1 MDKFK
6 TGLTKKSVA
15 KLNEYKSRIRVL
27 AMCEGNYETSIKDFE
42 KSRKEI
48 VDFLNSYECGL
59 GLGIEIRSFICKK
72 YGEPILN
79 RPDGMSDNDFEVKL
93 EAEPEK
99 YILGYSFT
107 LLDGKN
113 VKVGYFGRKGY
124 DINKDDTAAY
134 ADVFL
139 DILARYN
146 PGISVISKD
155 NDRQEFL
162 RLLKIPEGVRRSK
175 LFQLFFALHMNN
187 EEAYTFLTKYSGQQR
202 YNYRS
207 PEEAVALFCFSNE
220 EYNSYSEYLRIMEEF
235 IRRDSETKI
244 SAEADNDYTLFA
256 EQAFG
261 EGIRTEEELYKFL
274 LDNRANFGEFSK
286 TAHAEYMK
294 LYNKALEYTF
304 TENAEQLAEVM
315 VQMPA
320 KHEKSD
326 LPASITS
333 KPMISDRINQLKN
346 KKAAVERKDLLF
358 MKFFVFYQK
367 DEYDFEE
374 YMKNGTTS
382 SFETFEAEC
391 NLMLKRCGFSEL
403 SPLNKFENL
412 LLMSFFADRPYEIFE
427 QIVEFSY
434 DDDGIL

>member
-1 MDKFK
+1 MDEFK
-6 TGLTKKSVA
+6 TGLTQKSVA
-15 KLNEYKSRIRVL
+15 KLNEYKSRIRVI
-27 AMCEGNYETSIKDFE
+27 AMCEGNYETSIKGFE

-48 VDFLNSYECGL
+48 VEFLNSYDCGL

-72 YGEPILN
+72 YGHPILE
-79 RPDGMSDNDFEVKL
+79 RPDGISDKDFEVKL

-99 YILGYSFT
+99 YIKGYKFT
-107 LLDGKN
+107 LLGGKEIT
-113 VKVGYFGRKGY
+113 VGYFGRDGY
-124 DINKDDTAAY
+124 DIKKDDTTAY
-134 ADVFL
+134 ADVFE

-146 PGISVISKD
+146 PGISVISTG
-155 NDRQEFL
+155 NDRQEFM
-162 RLLKIPEGVRRSK
+162 RLLKIPESVRRNK

-202 YNYRS
+202 YNYRK
-207 PEEAVALFCFSNE
+207 PEEMVALFCFSNE
-220 EYNSYSEYLRIMEEF
+220 KYNSYSEYLRIMEEYE
-235 IRRDSETKI
+235 RRDTETPLI
-244 SAEADNDYTLFA
+244 PAPDNDHSVIA
-256 EQAFG
+256 EKAFK
-261 EGIRTEEELYKFL
+261 EEIHTEEELYAFL
-274 LDNRANFGEFSK
+274 LSHRANFGEYSK
-286 TAHAEYMK
+286 TAHDEYMK
-294 LYNKALEYTF
+294 LYNRALEYTF

-320 KHEKSD
+320 KHDNSD

-346 KKAAVERKDLLF
+346 KKAEVERKDLLF

-374 YMKNGTTS
+374 YMKNGTTG
-382 SFETFEAEC
+382 SFDVFEAEC
-391 NLMLKRCGFSEL
+391 NAMLQRCGFSEL